1 MVFWRR
7 RLVAARVLPYSAGM
21 AAPKNLIL
29 MPTNRLDAFA
39 ATGVLADI
47 LQAEPRAVND
57 IICHERMV
65 PFFQDA
71 PGQMRFIT
79 YADDY
84 GPGLSVMMQAM
95 GRRWHRVVS
104 LTQQKLP
111 FLLWAKHRH
120 AFRYTP
126 EGYAL
131 PSLISPQRAAAPH
144 IWVPDKL
151 HLALPETLSPQT
163 PLVVFATGE
172 NGRADWDYR
181 HYAELAWRLVE
192 SEPMLAQAHIV
203 VLAQKNCP
211 LAGALM
217 ANLPAGQI
225 SRFDDL
231 SYAKQAGLMRRARL
245 LIGTDRLAARMAP
258 YAGTQLVLRLDR
270 SESKTPGRPY
280 GLYTGHDAAQVAHY
294 IHTSLSQ
301 AVAKAGTQ
309 AKTNDE
315 ATAMNN
321 RVSASQMKALA
332 AQLDRI
338 NKDE

>member
-1 MVFWRR
+1 M
-7 RLVAARVLPYSAGM
+7 AAR
-21 AAPKNLIL
+21 KNLIL
-29 MPTNRLDAFA
+29 MPANRLDAFA

-47 LQAEPRAVND
+47 LRAEPSALNE
-57 IICHERMV
+57 IICHENMV

-79 YADDY
+79 YPDDY
-84 GPGLSVMMQAM
+84 GPGLSVAMQAL

-120 AFRYTP
+120 AFHYTP

-131 PSLISPQRAAAPH
+131 PSLLAPQRAAAPH

-163 PLVVFATGE
+163 PIVIFAIGE
-172 NGRADWDYR
+172 NERADWSYR
-181 HYAELAWRLVE
+181 HYAELAWRLAE
-192 SEPMLAQAHIV
+192 SVPMLTQAHIC

-225 SRFDDL
+225 TRFDDL
-231 SYAKQAGLMRRARL
+231 SFAKQAGLMRRAQL

-258 YAGTQLVLRLDR
+258 YAGTRLVLRLDR
-270 SESKTPGRPY
+270 NESKTPGRPY
-280 GLYTGHDAAQVAHY
+280 GLYTGHDAAQVAQY
-294 IHTSLSQ
+294 IHKSLSQ
-301 AVAKAGTQ
+301 NPIQNPQQ
-309 AKTNDE
+309 A
-315 ATAMNN
+315 ATSAAAAAMSNAI
-321 RVSASQMKALA
+321 SESEMQALA
-332 AQLDRI
+332 AQLNRI

>member
-1 MVFWRR
+1 M
-7 RLVAARVLPYSAGM
+7 AAR
-21 AAPKNLIL
+21 KNLIL

-47 LQAEPRAVND
+47 MRAEPGVVND
-57 IICHERMV
+57 IICHERLV

-79 YADDY
+79 YLDDY
-84 GPGLSVMMQAM
+84 GPGLSVMMQTM

-120 AFRYTP
+120 AFSYAP

-131 PSLISPQRAAAPH
+131 PSLISSQRAAAPH

-172 NGRADWDYR
+172 NSRADWDYR
-181 HYAELAWRLVE
+181 HYAELAWRLAE
-192 SEPMLAQAHIV
+192 SVPMLAEAHIV

-231 SYAKQAGLMRRARL
+231 SYAKQAGLMRRALL

-258 YAGTQLVLRLDR
+258 YAGTRLVLRIDR
-270 SESKTPGRPY
+270 VESKTPGRPY

-294 IHTSLSQ
+294 IRTSLSQ
-301 AVAKAGTQ
+301 AGPHTTSQATTQTMTKAT
-309 AKTNDE
+309 TNGE
-315 ATAMNN
+315 ATAMTSP
-321 RVSASQMKALA
+321 VSASEMKALA
-332 AQLDRI
+332 AQVDRI
-338 NKDE
+338 NNDE

>member
-1 MVFWRR
+1 MP
-7 RLVAARVLPYSAGM
+7 ALPYSAAM
-21 AAPKNLIL
+21 AAPKNLIF

-47 LQAEPRAVND
+47 LRAEPGATND
-57 IICHERMV
+57 IVCHERLV

-71 PGQMRFIT
+71 PGQMRFVT
-79 YADDY
+79 YPDDY

-126 EGYAL
+126 GGYAL
-131 PSLISPQRAAAPH
+131 PSLISPNRAAAPQ
-144 IWVPDKL
+144 IWIPDKL
-151 HLALPETLSPQT
+151 HLALPETLSPDT
-163 PLVVFATGE
+163 PLVVFATNE
-172 NGRADWDYR
+172 NNRADWDYR
-181 HYAELAWRLVE
+181 HYAELAWRLAE
-192 SEPMLAQAHIV
+192 SVPMLANAHIV
-203 VLAQKNCP
+203 VLAQQNCP

-225 SRFDDL
+225 SRFDDM
-231 SYAKQAGLMRRARL
+231 SYAKQAGLIRRARL
-245 LIGTDRLAARMAP
+245 LVGTDRLAARMAP
-258 YAGTQLVLRLDR
+258 YAGTRLVLRLDR
-270 SESKTPGRPY
+270 SESKAPGRPY
-280 GLYTGHDAAQVAHY
+280 GLYTGHDATQVAQY

-301 AVAKAGTQ
+301 DLQKAETKGE
-309 AKTNDE
+309 TNSR
-315 ATAMNN
+315 ATANTN
-321 RVSASQMKALA
+321 PVSASEMKALA

>member
-1 MVFWRR
+1 
-7 RLVAARVLPYSAGM
+7 M

-47 LQAEPRAVND
+47 LRAEPSAVND
-57 IICHERMV
+57 IICHESMV

-71 PGQMRFIT
+71 PGQLRFIT
-79 YADDY
+79 YPDDY

-111 FLLWAKHRH
+111 FLLWARHRH
-120 AFRYTP
+120 AFRYPP

-131 PSLISPQRAAAPH
+131 PSLISPKRAAAPH
-144 IWVPDKL
+144 IWVPDKV
-151 HLALPETLSPQT
+151 HLALPETLSPHT
-163 PLVVFATGE
+163 PLIVFATGE
-172 NGRADWDYR
+172 NARADWDYR
-181 HYAELAWRLVE
+181 HYAELAWRLAETV
-192 SEPMLAQAHIV
+192 PALAAAHIV

-231 SYAKQAGLMRRARL
+231 SYAKQAAIMRRARL
-245 LIGTDRLAARMAP
+245 LIGSDRLAARMAP
-258 YAGTQLVLRLDR
+258 YAGTKLVLRLDR
-270 SESKTPGRPY
+270 QESKTPGRPY
-280 GLYTGHDAAQVAHY
+280 GLYTGHDATQVAQY
-294 IHTSLSQ
+294 IHKSLLPVDANAATNAEPTAKNNAVSTSQL
-301 AVAKAGTQ
+301 
-309 AKTNDE
+309 
-315 ATAMNN
+315 
-321 RVSASQMKALA
+321 KALA

-338 NKDE
+338 NRDE

>member
-1 MVFWRR
+1 
-7 RLVAARVLPYSAGM
+7 M

-47 LQAEPRAVND
+47 LRAEPGVVNN

-79 YADDY
+79 YPDDY

-95 GRRWHRVVS
+95 GRSWHRVIS

-120 AFRYTP
+120 AFRYAP

-131 PSLISPQRAAAPH
+131 PSLISPQHATAPH
-144 IWVPDKL
+144 IWMPDKL
-151 HLALPETLSPQT
+151 HLALPETLSPET
-163 PLVVFATGE
+163 PIVIFATAE
-172 NGRADWDYR
+172 NERADWDYR
-181 HYAELAWRLVE
+181 HYAELAWRLAE
-192 SEPMLAQAHIV
+192 SVPMLADAHMV

-225 SRFDDL
+225 TRFDDL
-231 SYAKQAGLMRRARL
+231 NYAKQAGLMRRAHL

-258 YAGTQLVLRLDR
+258 YAGTRLVLRLDR
-270 SESKTPGRPY
+270 NESKTPGRPY
-280 GLYTGHDAAQVAHY
+280 GLYTGHDAAQVAQY
-294 IHTSLSQ
+294 IHTSLTRPAPS
-301 AVAKAGTQ
+301 VA
-309 AKTNDE
+309 TNE
-315 ATAMNN
+315 PSTAMTNP
-321 RVSASQMKALA
+321 VSAAQMQAMA
-332 AQLDRI
+332 AQVDRI